1 MIYMVKRKR
10 GDPILLT
17 GVGRDMSLDQKIRT
31 RDVFTRKLR
40 TLAPGEIFDW
50 AKAHRDE
57 LNRQIT
63 NERARTRRHR

>member
-1 MIYMVKRKR
+1 MVKRKR
-10 GDPILLT
+10 GDPILMT
-17 GVGRDMSLDQKIRT
+17 GVGRGLSLDQKIRT

-57 LNRQIT
+57 LSRQIT
-63 NERARTRRHR
+63 NERARARRHR